1 MCGIVAAG
9 LVPQKVVLYYWAF
22 IGDTLKIHEEKQ
34 KDLSYFLKK

>member
-1 MCGIVAAG
+1 VELLLPVWC
-9 LVPQKVVLYYWAF
+9 PKKVVLYYWAF